1 VRAIPRTVLRP
12 AGETRRGRRPRRG
25 VGRAGARVG
34 AGRAAVLGALLI
46 LAGGVAMAVAWWQ
59 LAPTAQARVQDG
71 QVLLQGHQELQVAQD
86 GWFVVVAGAAG
97 VLVATVLALRP
108 SRRPVTEALL
118 AAAGLG
124 LAGVLA
130 WRLGSWL
137 GPAPLLDQVR
147 GGSSRPRTP
156 LALHTMSVLLVA
168 PLLFSITRFLGAL
181 FTGDP
186 AADAPGR

>member
-12 AGETRRGRRPRRG
+12 AAEARRGRRPRRG
-25 VGRAGARVG
+25 LGETG
-34 AGRAAVLGALLI
+34 AGRAAVLTSLLV
-46 LAGGVAMAVAWWQ
+46 LAGGAAMAVAWWL
-59 LAPTAQARVQDG
+59 LAPTAQARVQGG

-108 SRRPVTEALL
+108 SRRPVAEALV
-118 AAAGLG
+118 AAVGLG
-124 LAGVLA
+124 LAGLLA

-137 GPAPLLDQVR
+137 GPAPLVEQVR
-147 GGSSRPRTP
+147 AGSSRPETP
-156 LALHTMSVLLVA
+156 LALHTASVLFVA
-168 PLLFSITRFLGAL
+168 PLLFSITRFLGAV